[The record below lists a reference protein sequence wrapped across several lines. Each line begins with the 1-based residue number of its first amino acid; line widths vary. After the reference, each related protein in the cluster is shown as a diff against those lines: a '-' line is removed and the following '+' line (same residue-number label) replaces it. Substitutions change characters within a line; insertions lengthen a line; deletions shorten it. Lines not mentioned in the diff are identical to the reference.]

1 MSEMSSFYGGRQG
14 NSIVIAKR
22 FDGIDIP
29 QVAGSY
35 VYTRA
40 LYAVDEHGNFITV
53 ADGTISGAVGVG
65 VVGSSGEYEH
75 STTNFLIKKNKTNY
89 LGDGIPG
96 FEGWGGHD
104 NDGALIDTLHN
115 WVFVPELAQGMVQFF
130 KEGAKTSSEVNYGAY
145 VIIDT
150 IQNMVSLNDP
160 DNGKVY
166 RRGMDIN
173 STDGLAGAEYIGQI
187 VGPQGECPELD
198 LDTFLTV
205 QALTP
210 HQEREYTP
218 GASDIVPGSYTLNG
232 ARFYEDEVK
241 FAWATIR
248 DAFGNVTGCKIGF
261 KLPTLVQDF
270 EAQSMS
276 PYQQRA
282 IDSETGKYYN
292 HDLIDEDPEQYDSLT
307 EQWHHPFFQK
317 WQIKV
322 PHGYHGINPEDI
334 EVIHSYT
341 QTVKYKG
348 DVIKIY
354 NTADCSDDDVYM
366 TVTDEDTSYPVLGAQ
381 YKYIEGAASVDSDD
395 TDGLSHLDKIQNK
408 YYMRYGAEYDTSSSV
423 ISCKIEMDGGI
434 KYVKKEDCYMDI
446 LRYREIDF
454 DDEEAGIARYF
465 YIGDY
470 DVIDR
475 VTLAP
480 DGTVTVFYTSKPS
493 PEELEEVIRWIDTE
507 NADGITIDD
516 DGTVH
521 VYYNTTHKD
530 SSGKVVHDQQDFDN
544 VLDWITEASLSSDGQ
559 FKILY
564 NNDTVTVGH
573 DKEGNPIKGDT
584 YQTTLQW
591 IDYIDFADD
600 GTVTFRWNTDTSRTG
615 TPAYQFSKKIKY
627 IDDLYI
633 ETAVDGGVEGSGDQY
648 VHVKYNTEDEDQTIG
663 QPLNYIIETC
673 VSTPTTAYPNIPYS
687 HLLVYY
693 SDPALRE
700 KYKDKWVTAPSTKI
714 VDSYITDAEGNQ
726 TPVYHVWT
734 EWVDMGN
741 VRGEAGGIHIIKNVA
756 SLGDLKDNSGNYIPP
771 ERLADSDGTIINPN
785 GAGWGC
791 SMDVSGSATAKEILF
806 YDYENKVWYSVG
818 TIDASSAEPTY
829 MVVKSAPTADM
840 LPASADVSV
849 LKTNGIWFAAE
860 TIIYAG

>member
-65 VVGSSGEYEH
+65 IVGSSGEYEH
-75 STTNFLIKKNKTNY
+75 STTNFLIKRNKTNY
-89 LGDGIPG
+89 LGAGIPN
-96 FEGWGGHD
+96 FDGWGGHD
-104 NDGALIDTLHN
+104 NDGALIDSTHT
-115 WVFVPELAQGMVQFF
+115 WVFVPELALGMVQFF

-150 IQNMVSLNDP
+150 IQNMVSFNDP
-160 DNGKVY
+160 DNGKVF

-198 LDTFLTV
+198 LDSFLRI
-205 QALTP
+205 QGLTP

-218 GASDIVPGSYTLNG
+218 GAEDVVPGSYTLNG
-232 ARFYEDEVK
+232 TRFYEDEVK

-261 KLPTLVQDF
+261 KLPTLVEDY

-276 PYQQRA
+276 PYEQRS
-282 IDSETGKYYN
+282 IDPETGKYYN
-292 HDLIDEDPEQYDSLT
+292 HDLIYEDPEQYDSLT

-322 PHGYHGINPEDI
+322 PHGYHGINPGDV

-341 QTVKYKG
+341 KTVKYKG
-348 DVIKIY
+348 DVVKIY
-354 NTADCSDDDVYM
+354 NTAACLEGDEYM
-366 TVTDEDTSYPVLGAQ
+366 TITDEETSYPVLGAG
-381 YKYIEGAASVDSDD
+381 YKFVSSAASIDSDD
-395 TDGLSHLDKIQNK
+395 IDGLSHLDKIQDK
-408 YYMRYGAEYDTSSSV
+408 YYMRYGSEYDTDSKV

-446 LRYREIDF
+446 LRYKEIDY
-454 DDEEAGIARYF
+454 DDEEAGITRYF

-493 PEELEEVIRWIDTE
+493 PEELEEVIRWIDTK
-507 NADGITIDD
+507 NTDGITIDE

-521 VYYNTTHKD
+521 VYYNTTHQD
-530 SSGKVVHDQQDFDN
+530 TGGNVVHDQQDFDN
-544 VLDWITEASLSSDGQ
+544 VLDWITETSLSSDGQ

-564 NNDTVTVGH
+564 NNDTVTIGH
-573 DKEGNPIKGDT
+573 DKSGNPIKGNK
-584 YQTTLQW
+584 YETTLQW
-591 IDYIDFADD
+591 IDYIDFEDD
-600 GTVTFRWNTDTSRTG
+600 GTVTLRWNSDADRTG
-615 TPAYQFSKKIKY
+615 TPAYQFVKKIKY
-627 IDDLYI
+627 IDDLTI
-633 ETAVDGGVEGSGDQY
+633 ETAKEGDIEGSGDQY
-648 VHVKYNTEDEDQTIG
+648 IHVKYNTEDEAQTIG
-663 QPLNYIIETC
+663 QPLNYIVETWI
-673 VSTPTTAYPNIPYS
+673 STPTVSYPRIPYS

-693 SDPALRE
+693 SDPALRA

-714 VDSYITDAEGNQ
+714 IDSYKDNGDGTQ
-726 TPVYHVWT
+726 TPIYHVLT
-734 EWVDMGN
+734 EWVDLGN
-741 VRGEAGGIHIIKNVA
+741 ARGEAGGIHIITNVA
-756 SLGDLKDNSGNYIPP
+756 SLDDLKDSSGNYIPP
-771 ERLADSDGTIINPN
+771 ERVADASGTIINPE
-785 GAGWGC
+785 GAGWAC

-806 YDYENKVWYSVG
+806 YDYESKVWYSVG

-829 MVVKSAPTADM
+829 MVVKSTPTAEQ
-840 LPASADVSV
+840 LPAASDVSV
-849 LKTNGIWFAAE
+849 LKTHGLWFAAE
-860 TIIYAG
+860 TIVYAG